1 MSVSL
6 SLYTIGN
13 SFCRIRAVATRRR
26 GGRCVPQTK
35 QNKTKRSYHDQL
47 RTASAGNIAISK
59 CLSACLPVCLSA
71 CLLSICLADGL
82 WTATV
87 GFALCT
93 KTATLSIYTTE
104 RLQKKYKIPRTKA
117 GVRFVHGDA
126 REVDMTGAD
135 VIWLN
140 DAVSMS
146 HPAAAASPC
155 CSLLCLFVATQCG
168 MRACVTVQLCS
179 SSFAGWLAVWLSG
192 CLSGC
197 LAIGLVHSY
206 PFSSL
211 REDGSGS
218 AAGDTCD

>member
-1 MSVSL
+1 V
-6 SLYTIGN
+6 YH
-13 SFCRIRAVATRRR
+13 
-26 GGRCVPQTK
+26 K
-35 QNKTKRSYHDQL
+35 QNKTKQNDLTMTSSGQRRLETLPY
-47 RTASAGNIAISK
+47 RNVY
-59 CLSACLPVCLSA
+59 LPVCLSA
-71 CLLSICLADGL
+71 CLPVFYQYVWLVDCGL
-82 WTATV
+82 RLWAY
-87 GFALCT
+87 FALCT

>member
-1 MSVSL
+1 VC
-6 SLYTIGN
+6 TTN
-13 SFCRIRAVATRRR
+13 KTKNK
-26 GGRCVPQTK
+26 TK
-35 QNKTKRSYHDQL
+35 QNDLTMTSSGQRRLETLPY
-47 RTASAGNIAISK
+47 RNVY
-59 CLSACLPVCLSA
+59 LPVCLSA

-192 CLSGC
+192 CLAVC
-197 LAIGLVHSY
+197 LAVWL
-206 PFSSL
+206 
-211 REDGSGS
+211 
-218 AAGDTCD
+218 